1 MNESFGGLTLAI
13 VGGGL
18 SGALVAIHLLRQSPS
33 GTRILLV
40 ERRVAAGR
48 GVAYSTECP
57 DHLLNVPAGRIS
69 LFPAEPE
76 HFLDWLRARARP
88 GSAEIAA
95 ADFLPRSLFGR
106 YVVET
111 LAAAEANA
119 NPGVALIRV
128 HGEAVDLEEIAPG
141 RAKLTLADGRSFDA
155 DRVLLA
161 LGHLPGE
168 YPLKRPLLFYR
179 GPRYV
184 HVPWAP
190 GLMANIGRDD
200 NVLVVGAGLTAV
212 DVIIEL
218 DRIGHRGKVY
228 ALSRRGF
235 RPFAHQPVAAYP
247 SFFDGETLPRTTSAA
262 LHRLRLEVRRAA
274 AQGIDWRAVIDAAR
288 PWAPAIWQ
296 GFSWSERARFLR
308 HARPFWENHRH
319 RLAPDRARTIPNTST
334 PC

>member
-141 RAKLTLADGRSFDA
+141 RAKLTLADAVSTRIGSCSHSGTCRANTPSSAPCSSTVAPATCTCHGRRASWPIS
-155 DRVLLA
+155 
-161 LGHLPGE
+161 GGTTTCS
-168 YPLKRPLLFYR
+168 
-179 GPRYV
+179 
-184 HVPWAP
+184 WSAP
-190 GLMANIGRDD
+190 G
-200 NVLVVGAGLTAV
+200 
-212 DVIIEL
+212 
-218 DRIGHRGKVY
+218 
-228 ALSRRGF
+228 
-235 RPFAHQPVAAYP
+235 
-247 SFFDGETLPRTTSAA
+247 
-262 LHRLRLEVRRAA
+262 
-274 AQGIDWRAVIDAAR
+274 
-288 PWAPAIWQ
+288 
-296 GFSWSERARFLR
+296 
-308 HARPFWENHRH
+308 
-319 RLAPDRARTIPNTST
+319 
-334 PC
+334 